1 MFRMSDW
8 DKQQWQADQAAR
20 DAQLEKQRERE
31 RKARERSA
39 RNAARKLERLH
50 RTLKESG
57 EITDFED
64 EFADSVSERL
74 DKFGT
79 AFANPELGRPGDA
92 LSAAQKKV
100 VAGMNR
106 KVKDA
111 RKAAKA
117 ERLGK
122 THGKTEDDD
131 RPRSNSTFRNKGG
144 FKQSSFKS
152 KSKYTPRVR
161 QLDEEWEEEHTPPEP
176 VTKTPAPG
184 SIREQA
190 LRAVKTPPEASDRPE
205 PFIPRYTPDA
215 PPERPPVGKPF
226 LRIVKNDD

>member
-8 DKQQWQADQAAR
+8 DKQQWQAEQAAR
-20 DAQLEKQRERE
+20 DAELEKQRERE
-31 RKARERSA
+31 KKARERSA
-39 RNAARKLERLH
+39 RNAQRKLERLH
-50 RTLKESG
+50 RTLKENG

-64 EFADSVSERL
+64 EFSESVTERL
-74 DKFGT
+74 DKFGA

-106 KVKDA
+106 KVKEA
-111 RKAAKA
+111 RKAARA
-117 ERLGK
+117 DRLG
-122 THGKTEDDD
+122 TTEEED
-131 RPRSNSTFRNKGG
+131 RSRPNSTFKTKGG
-144 FKQSSFKS
+144 FKRSSFKS

-161 QLDEEWEEEHTPPEP
+161 QLDEDWEDDTTPAEP

-184 SIREQA
+184 SVREKA
-190 LRAVKTPPEASDRPE
+190 LRAVRKPDAADTPE
-205 PFIPRYTPDA
+205 PFIPKYTPLTE
-215 PPERPPVGKPF
+215 PPARPPVGKPF

>member
-8 DKQQWQADQAAR
+8 EKQQWQAEQAAR
-20 DAQLEKQRERE
+20 DAELEKQRERE
-31 RKARERSA
+31 AKARERSA

-74 DKFGT
+74 DKFGA

-122 THGKTEDDD
+122 ADTPEGSE
-131 RPRSNSTFRNKGG
+131 RPNSTFKSKGG
-144 FKQSSFKS
+144 FKRSSFKS

-161 QLDEEWEEEHTPPEP
+161 QLDEDWEDDTTPPEP

-190 LRAVKTPPEASDRPE
+190 LRAVKSPEDAQEPRPE
-205 PFIPRYTPDA
+205 PFIPRYTPDT